1 MLFGK
6 HVNKYYLKYFW
17 YFFFGII
24 ALIAVD
30 YAQLLVPEAIG
41 NMVDNFKIIEGI
53 DIWNELQNYG
63 FKSSTWLYFLKPILM
78 ILGVAVIMFVGRLVW
93 RRCIFTE
100 SLKVSADIR
109 REMFKKA
116 EVLSQRYYKENKT
129 GAILSYFS
137 NDLET
142 IEEVFSQGVIF
153 LIDGVFLGGI
163 SLVKMFLI
171 NWKLTLIS
179 AIPLVVLLVSAL
191 LLEKVMD
198 KKYTARQKAFEDMSD
213 FGQENFT
220 GIRVIKAFLKER
232 KELREFAKVNK
243 KNKDANIAF
252 VKFDAFL
259 NVLIDLLIYAVIV
272 LIFCVGGYLIFQYTN
287 GNNINFTA
295 GDIIKFIGYFD
306 SIIWPVFAIAAI
318 INMTAR
324 GKASLRRISTL
335 LDEEVEVHDSNEV
348 INIEQGKL
356 KGEIEFRNL
365 TFAYPDDKEH
375 PILSNISFHVN
386 AGETVGIIGKIGSGK
401 SSLVNMLFRLYNVE
415 ENTLLLDG
423 YDIMKLPIT
432 TVRENIGYAPQDN
445 FLFSDTVGSNIAFA
459 NAQLSENDI
468 SKAAQFSAVRDNIES
483 FDQKYKTMIGER
495 GVTLSGGQKQRISIS
510 RAVVKDPAILVLDDS
525 VSAVDIKTEEE
536 ILNNIKKLRAG
547 KTTLLIASR
556 VSTVEKLD
564 KVLVL
569 NEGKVEY
576 FGTNEECMLHSP
588 TYKRM
593 VELQTL
599 EKEMEG

>member
-41 NMVDNFKIIEGI
+41 NMVDNFNMIEGI
-53 DIWNELQNYG
+53 SNWE
-63 FKSSTWLYFLKPILM
+63 YFLKPILM
-78 ILGVAVIMFVGRLVW
+78 ILGVALIMFVGRLVW

-109 REMFKKA
+109 REMFQKA

-272 LIFCVGGYLIFQYTN
+272 LIFCIGGYLIFEYTN
-287 GNNINFTA
+287 GHNINFTA

-306 SIIWPVFAIAAI
+306 AIIWPVFAIAAI

-365 TFAYPDDKEH
+365 TFAYPDDKDH

-468 SKAAQFSAVRDNIES
+468 SKAAQFSAVRDNIEG

>member
-53 DIWNELQNYG
+53 DIWNELKNYG

-386 AGETVGIIGKIGSGK
+386 AGETVGIVGKIGSGK

>member
-41 NMVDNFKIIEGI
+41 NMVDNFNMINGI
-53 DIWNELQNYG
+53 SNWE
-63 FKSSTWLYFLKPILM
+63 YFLKPILM
-78 ILGVAVIMFVGRLVW
+78 ILGVALIMFVGRLVW

-109 REMFKKA
+109 REMFQKA

-272 LIFCVGGYLIFQYTN
+272 LIFCIGGYLIFEYTN
-287 GNNINFTA
+287 GRNINFTA

-306 SIIWPVFAIAAI
+306 AIIWPVFAIAAI

-365 TFAYPDDKEH
+365 TFAYPDDKDH

-468 SKAAQFSAVRDNIES
+468 SKAAQFSAVRDNIEG

>member
-1 MLFGK
+1 
-6 HVNKYYLKYFW
+6 
-17 YFFFGII
+17 
-24 ALIAVD
+24 
-30 YAQLLVPEAIG
+30 
-41 NMVDNFKIIEGI
+41 
-53 DIWNELQNYG
+53 
-63 FKSSTWLYFLKPILM
+63 
-78 ILGVAVIMFVGRLVW
+78 MFVGRLVW

-109 REMFKKA
+109 REMFQKA

-272 LIFCVGGYLIFQYTN
+272 LIFCIGGYLIFEYTN

-306 SIIWPVFAIAAI
+306 AIIWPVFAIAAI

-365 TFAYPDDKEH
+365 TFAYPDDKGH

-401 SSLVNMLFRLYNVE
+401 SSLVNMLFRLYNVK

-459 NAQLSENDI
+459 NAELSENDI
-468 SKAAQFSAVRDNIES
+468 SKAAQFSAVRDNIEG

-510 RAVVKDPAILVLDDS
+510 RAVVKNPAILVLDDS

>member
-41 NMVDNFKIIEGI
+41 NMVDNFNMIEGI
-53 DIWNELQNYG
+53 SNWE
-63 FKSSTWLYFLKPILM
+63 YFLKPILM

-109 REMFKKA
+109 REMFQKA

-272 LIFCVGGYLIFQYTN
+272 LIFCIGGYLIFEYTN
-287 GNNINFTA
+287 GHNINFTA

-306 SIIWPVFAIAAI
+306 AIIWPVFAIAAI

-365 TFAYPDDKEH
+365 TFAYPDDKDH

-468 SKAAQFSAVRDNIES
+468 SKAAQFSAVRDNIEG

>member
-41 NMVDNFKIIEGI
+41 NMVDNFNMIEGI
-53 DIWNELQNYG
+53 SNWE
-63 FKSSTWLYFLKPILM
+63 YFLKPILM
-78 ILGVAVIMFVGRLVW
+78 ILGVALIMFVGRLVW

-109 REMFKKA
+109 REMFQKA

-272 LIFCVGGYLIFQYTN
+272 LIFCIGGYLIFEYTN
-287 GNNINFTA
+287 GRNINFTA

-306 SIIWPVFAIAAI
+306 AIIWPVFAIAAI

-365 TFAYPDDKEH
+365 TFAYPDDKDH

-468 SKAAQFSAVRDNIES
+468 SKAAQFSAVRDNIEG

>member
-386 AGETVGIIGKIGSGK
+386 AGETVGIVGKIGSGK

>member
-41 NMVDNFKIIEGI
+41 NMVDNFNMIEGI
-53 DIWNELQNYG
+53 SNWE
-63 FKSSTWLYFLKPILM
+63 YFLKPILM
-78 ILGVAVIMFVGRLVW
+78 ILGVALIMFVGRLVW

-109 REMFKKA
+109 REMFQKA

-272 LIFCVGGYLIFQYTN
+272 LIFCIGGYLIFEYTN
-287 GNNINFTA
+287 GHNINFTA

-306 SIIWPVFAIAAI
+306 AIIWPVFAIAAI

-365 TFAYPDDKEH
+365 TFAYPDDKDH
-375 PILSNISFHVN
+375 PILSNISFHVK

-468 SKAAQFSAVRDNIES
+468 SKAAQFSAVRDNIEG

>member
-41 NMVDNFKIIEGI
+41 NMVDNFNMIEGI
-53 DIWNELQNYG
+53 SNWE
-63 FKSSTWLYFLKPILM
+63 YFLKPILM

-109 REMFKKA
+109 REMFQKA

-272 LIFCVGGYLIFQYTN
+272 LIFCIGGYLIFEYTN
-287 GNNINFTA
+287 GRNINFTA

-306 SIIWPVFAIAAI
+306 AIIWPVFAIAAI

-365 TFAYPDDKEH
+365 TFAYPDDKDH

-468 SKAAQFSAVRDNIES
+468 SKAAQFSAVRDNIEG

>member
-41 NMVDNFKIIEGI
+41 NMVDNFNMINGI
-53 DIWNELQNYG
+53 SNWE
-63 FKSSTWLYFLKPILM
+63 YFLKPILM
-78 ILGVAVIMFVGRLVW
+78 ILGVALIMFVGRLVW

-109 REMFKKA
+109 REMFQKA

-272 LIFCVGGYLIFQYTN
+272 LIFCIGGYLIFEYTN
-287 GNNINFTA
+287 GHNINFTA

-306 SIIWPVFAIAAI
+306 AIIWPVFAIAAI

-365 TFAYPDDKEH
+365 TFAYPDDKDH

-468 SKAAQFSAVRDNIES
+468 SKAAQFSAVRDNIEG

>member
-41 NMVDNFKIIEGI
+41 NMVDNFNMINGI
-53 DIWNELQNYG
+53 SNWE
-63 FKSSTWLYFLKPILM
+63 YFLKPILM
-78 ILGVAVIMFVGRLVW
+78 ILGVALIMFVGRLVW

-109 REMFKKA
+109 REMFQKA

-272 LIFCVGGYLIFQYTN
+272 LIFCIGGYLIFEYTN
-287 GNNINFTA
+287 GHNINFTA

-306 SIIWPVFAIAAI
+306 AIIWPVFAIAAI

-365 TFAYPDDKEH
+365 TFAYPDDKDH
-375 PILSNISFHVN
+375 PILSNISFHVK

-468 SKAAQFSAVRDNIES
+468 SKAAQFSAVRDNIEG